1 MIDFTNKCIVTENN
15 VESEQLLK
23 KAIAQGFNL
32 PKGQKAMES
41 NRYFHFI
48 GSPYKHVVAPCE
60 VSLSDF
66 DKAVRYSELFG
77 DEQEELRKIV
87 DSAARWCRAYGYE
100 HLNVYANEE
109 FESYTGKA
117 IAKTA
122 DNIIQRVNIEIKKPR
137 KLTISELEEY
147 LGYPIEIVS

>member
-1 MIDFTNKCIVTENN
+1 
-15 VESEQLLK
+15 
-23 KAIAQGFNL
+23 
-32 PKGQKAMES
+32 MES

-48 GSPYKHVVAPCE
+48 GSPYKHVVASCG
-60 VSLSDF
+60 VSLNDPN
-66 DKAVRYSELFG
+66 KAVRYSELFG

-109 FESYTGKA
+109 IESYTGKA
-117 IAKTA
+117 IAKTT
-122 DNIIQRVNIEIKKPR
+122 DNIIQRVDVEIKKPR
-137 KLTISELEEY
+137 KLTVSELEAY

>member
-48 GSPYKHVVAPCE
+48 GSPYKHVVASCG
-60 VSLSDF
+60 VSLNDPN
-66 DKAVRYSELFG
+66 KAVRYSELFG

-109 FESYTGKA
+109 LESYTGKA
-117 IAKTA
+117 I
-122 DNIIQRVNIEIKKPR
+122 DNIIQRVDVEIKKPR
-137 KLTISELEEY
+137 KLTVSELEAY

>member
-48 GSPYKHVVAPCE
+48 GSPYKHVVASCG
-60 VSLSDF
+60 VSLNDPN
-66 DKAVRYSELFG
+66 KAVRYSELFG

-87 DSAARWCRAYGYE
+87 DSAARWCRAYGDE
-100 HLNVYANEE
+100 QLNV
-109 FESYTGKA
+109 
-117 IAKTA
+117 
-122 DNIIQRVNIEIKKPR
+122 
-137 KLTISELEEY
+137 
-147 LGYPIEIVS
+147 

>member
-48 GSPYKHVVAPCE
+48 GSPYKHVTRNI
-60 VSLSDF
+60 SGRW
-66 DKAVRYSELFG
+66 KK
-77 DEQEELRKIV
+77 DECRKN
-87 DSAARWCRAYGYE
+87 
-100 HLNVYANEE
+100 H
-109 FESYTGKA
+109 
-117 IAKTA
+117 
-122 DNIIQRVNIEIKKPR
+122 KPQP
-137 KLTISELEEY
+137 L
-147 LGYPIEIVS
+147 